1 MKNERPL
8 SVVEHVSGV
17 YSYHLAH
24 EGEHTALCGRT
35 AMMRTGIPLDGWGT
49 SSHLHEKWCVD
60 CALCACGTRR
70 ESATRTGAG
79 AIKCTE

>member
-1 MKNERPL
+1 MKNEQPL

-24 EGEHTALCGRT
+24 EGEHAALCGRT
-35 AMMRTGIPLDGWGT
+35 AMMRTSIPLDGWGT

-60 CALCACGTRR
+60 CALAYDEVQRDV
-70 ESATRTGAG
+70 RTDQSR
-79 AIKCTE
+79 